1 MEGNAILEDL
11 PGRQAG
17 EVLKATALLYFKDA
31 LVKQEYETCA
41 QLAAAAREHGAA
53 QSEINEVI
61 AMYLRG
67 GKAQG
72 AGAKQPVNRLRAL
85 T

>member
-1 MEGNAILEDL
+1 MEGNAILED
-11 PGRQAG
+11 

-41 QLAAAAREHGAA
+41 ELAAVAREHGAA

-67 GKAQG
+67 SKR
-72 AGAKQPVNRLRAL
+72 PINRLRAL
-85 T
+85 TKE

>member
-1 MEGNAILEDL
+1 MEGNAILED
-11 PGRQAG
+11 

-31 LVKQEYETCA
+31 LVEQEYETCA
-41 QLAAAAREHGAA
+41 ELATVAKEHGAG

-72 AGAKQPVNRLRAL
+72 AGAKPVNRVRAL
-85 T
+85 TKE